1 MIPGNYIPSHYLPVF
16 ITLIIATCFAAGSLV
31 IGELLR
37 PRRPYAEKLSIY
49 ESGNVP
55 VGEPRTR
62 FTVRFYVIGM
72 LFVVFDVEAVFL
84 YPWAVAFGNIGLPGF
99 WSMIFFLMIILVGYL
114 YDWKKGA
121 LE

>member
-1 MIPGNYIPSHYLPVF
+1 MPGTYIPVNYLPVF
-16 ITLIIATCFAAGSLV
+16 ITLVLGTLFAVGVLV
-31 IGELLR
+31 LGEFLR
-37 PRRPYAEKLSIY
+37 PRRPYDEKLSIY

-84 YPWAVAFGNIGLPGF
+84 YPWAVSFGAIGLLGF
-99 WSMIFFLMIILVGYL
+99 WSMLFFLAIILVGYL

>member
-1 MIPGNYIPSHYLPVF
+1 MTPGSYIPSEYLPVF
-16 ITLIIATCFAAGSLV
+16 ITLVIGTLFAVGSLA
-31 IGELLR
+31 IGEVLR
-37 PRRPYAEKLSIY
+37 PRRPYAEKLAIY

-55 VGEPRTR
+55 IGEPRTR

-84 YPWAVAFGNIGLPGF
+84 YPWAVAFGNIGLLGF
-99 WSMIFFLMIILVGYL
+99 WSMIFFLAIILVGYL